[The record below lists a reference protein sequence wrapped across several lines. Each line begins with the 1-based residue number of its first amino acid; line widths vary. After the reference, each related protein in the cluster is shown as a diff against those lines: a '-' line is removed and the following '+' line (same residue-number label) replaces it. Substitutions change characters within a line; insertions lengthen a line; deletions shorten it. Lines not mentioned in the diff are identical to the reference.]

1 METLTRSQLVA
12 AAAELGCEA
21 SDRDVQRAITEK
33 RFKPAPEK
41 VADRY
46 AYRPQHV
53 GQLVAFLG
61 SVRRRAPVDKAA
73 S

>member
-1 METLTRSQLVA
+1 METLTRAQLVTKA
-12 AAAELGCEA
+12 RERGCEA
-21 SDRDVQRAITEK
+21 SDRDVQRAITEG

-46 AYRPQHV
+46 AYRPAHV
-53 GQLVAFLG
+53 DQLVAFLG
-61 SVRRRAPVDKAA
+61 SVRRRPAQA